1 MKKIYVYSI
10 ILFLFFLGAC
20 SKEEIKLYS
29 GDVVY
34 ISFVKNSTQDS
45 AMYSFKT
52 YPEGEIVAEIPV
64 QIHGAYLTEPRSLQF
79 LQRIQLHF
87 RQRLTSCPKL

>member
-52 YPEGEIVAEIPV
+52 YPEGR
-64 QIHGAYLTEPRSLQF
+64 L
-79 LQRIQLHF
+79 LQRF
-87 RQRLTSCPKL
+87 RYKFMGLI

>member
-29 GDVVY
+29 IREEFNAG
-34 ISFVKNSTQDS
+34 
-45 AMYSFKT
+45 
-52 YPEGEIVAEIPV
+52 
-64 QIHGAYLTEPRSLQF
+64 
-79 LQRIQLHF
+79 
-87 RQRLTSCPKL
+87 